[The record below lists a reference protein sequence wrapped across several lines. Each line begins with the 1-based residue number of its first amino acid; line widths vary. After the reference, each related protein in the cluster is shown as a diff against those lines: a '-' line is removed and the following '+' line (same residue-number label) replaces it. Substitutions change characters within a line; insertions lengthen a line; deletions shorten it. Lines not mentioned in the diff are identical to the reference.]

1 MADEQQMTRGRD
13 VRIEGCRTLPQLFR
27 KRCRDLGPAIAMRE
41 KVYGVWRD
49 VTRAEYYDAAR
60 VYGAALM
67 QMGLEPGDVV
77 AIVSDPRKEWTLID
91 MAVQACRGLSN
102 GIHPV
107 NSSAQI
113 EHICVDSKARFL
125 VVENEEQLD
134 KWLAVRH
141 GIPGIRKVVVLD
153 DKGLKTFSDPD
164 VVMPEEFESAGRA
177 ALPRYGG
184 EWDRRIDAGEA
195 GDPAFLIYT
204 SGTTGKP
211 KGVTIAHCNALWA
224 GRTFVETFGLNA
236 DSRCLVYLPLSH
248 ISERILSV
256 ISFLVTG
263 SMMNFVEAPDTV
275 FENITEVS
283 PTYFFGVPRI
293 WEKMY
298 SSITLKL
305 KEATWTGRKSFELAL
320 AVGSRYAEA
329 KDGGVA
335 PGPGLKFANW
345 LAGRLVFDNIKVML
359 GLDKAETCLTGAA
372 PVSPNLI
379 YWFRAMGLPIYE
391 VYGQTESTAL
401 ISANRAG
408 VNKIGSAGK
417 PFKTVEV
424 RIADDGEILARSQGV
439 FQGYLNQPGK
449 TAEAVVDGWLST
461 GDIGKT
467 DGDGFLYVTGRKKDV
482 IVTTDGRNITP
493 SEIEN
498 ELKFSPYVSDAVVIG
513 DGREYLT
520 CLIMIDYDNVSR
532 NAQDRNIP
540 FSDYA
545 SLCRAGEIRSLINDE
560 VERVNLKFA
569 RETLRDFRLIERQ
582 LTAEDEEL
590 TTTMKLKRSLI
601 EKKYAALIDDMY
613 GRG

>member
-1 MADEQQMTRGRD
+1 MIRGCD
-13 VRIEGCRTLPQLFR
+13 TSVEGCRTLPQLFR
-27 KRCRDLGPAIAMRE
+27 KRCRDLGSAVAMRE
-41 KVYGVWRD
+41 KVYGIWRD
-49 VTRAEYYDAAR
+49 VTRAEYYAAAR
-60 VYGAALM
+60 IYGAAFM
-67 QMGLEPGDVV
+67 RMGLEPGDVV
-77 AIVSDPRKEWTLID
+77 AIVSNPRKEWTLFD
-91 MAVQACRGLSN
+91 LAVQACRGLSN

-107 NSSAQI
+107 SSPAQI
-113 EHICVDSKARFL
+113 ERICTDSKARFL
-125 VVENEEQLD
+125 IVENEEQLD
-134 KWLAVRH
+134 KWLAVRNS
-141 GIPGIRKVVVLD
+141 IPDIRKVVVLD
-153 DKGLKTFSDPD
+153 NKGLKAFNDPD
-164 VVMPEEFESAGRA
+164 VVMLAEFEAAGRA
-177 ALPRYGG
+177 VLPHYGE

-195 GDPAFLIYT
+195 GDSAFLTYT
-204 SGTTGKP
+204 SGTTGRP
-211 KGVTIAHCNALWA
+211 KGVAVAHCNALWA
-224 GRTFVETFGLNA
+224 GRTFVEAFELGA
-236 DSRCLVYLPLSH
+236 DSKCLVYLPLSH

-256 ISFLVTG
+256 ISFLVAG
-263 SMMNFVEAPDTV
+263 STMNFVEAPDTV
-275 FENITEVS
+275 FENIAEVS

-298 SSITLKL
+298 SSIALKL
-305 KEATWTGRKSFELAL
+305 EEATWTGRKSFDLAF

-329 KDGGVA
+329 KDSGIA

-359 GLDKAETCLTGAA
+359 GLDKAEICLTGVV
-372 PVSPNLI
+372 PISPDLI

-408 VNKIGSAGK
+408 ANKVGSVGK
-417 PFKTVEV
+417 PFKTVKV
-424 RIADDGEILARSQGV
+424 RIADDGEILAKSPGI
-439 FQGYLNQPGK
+439 FQGYLNQLGK
-449 TAEAVVDGWLST
+449 TAEAIVDGWLLT
-461 GDIGKT
+461 GDIGEMG
-467 DGDGFLYVTGRKKDV
+467 GDGFLHVTGRKEDV

-498 ELKFSPYVSDAVVIG
+498 QLKFSPYISDAVVIG

-540 FSDYA
+540 FSDHA
-545 SLCRAGEIRSLINDE
+545 SLCRAGEIRNLINNE

-569 RETLRDFRLIERQ
+569 RGTLRDFRLIERQ

-590 TTTMKLKRSLI
+590 TATMKLKRSLI
-601 EKKYAALIDDMY
+601 KKKYASLIEDMY